1 MNKMKRILALL
12 LALAMV
18 AALCACGSQKAAES
32 QTETSQAGETTT
44 TDETT
49 QASGMRTI
57 TDSLGREVELPE
69 TVETIVPLG
78 NTPRMITYL
87 GLADKVV
94 GIGDCEMAD
103 SPMQAYAYVNKEA
116 WSQLPIV
123 GSDSMGET
131 SYYPEE
137 LILAAPDVILCTYT
151 KDVADDIQRQT
162 NIPVVAVPDAVLFSE
177 EYDQALT
184 LLGDV
189 CGVADRAAEV
199 VSFIDACLEDLQGRT
214 ASIPEDQR
222 PSVLAA
228 AATFK
233 GSHGIEG
240 VYSKYAVFEAI
251 AVNDVTTGMSDL
263 STGLLVDKEQ
273 ILAWD
278 PEVIFLDFSGLEL
291 VRQDYQENPAFYEQL
306 QAFQNGRVY
315 QCPNSTWHWSNVEIP
330 LVSAYYMG
338 SVLYPDAFQDV
349 DFAAKASEIFEFFLG
364 DGQYLTTLE
373 EAGANYTQVT
383 LGA

>member
-1 MNKMKRILALL
+1 MNRMKRMSALL
-12 LALAMV
+12 LVAALA
-18 AALCACGSQKAAES
+18 AALCACGGKAAAPS
-32 QTETSQAGETTT
+32 QTETTATAQTAV
-44 TDETT
+44 
-49 QASGMRTI
+49 RTV

-87 GLADKVV
+87 GLADQVV
-94 GIGDCEMAD
+94 GTGDCERAE
-103 SPMQAYAYVNKEA
+103 SPLQAYAYVNKDA
-116 WSQLPIV
+116 WAQLPIV
-123 GSDSMGET
+123 GTDSMGET
-131 SYYPEE
+131 AYYPEE
-137 LILAAPDVILCTYT
+137 LILADPDVILCTYT

-184 LLGDV
+184 LLGQV
-189 CGVADRAAEV
+189 CGAEDRAAEV
-199 VSFIDACLEDLQGRT
+199 VEFIDACLEDLRSRT
-214 ASIPEDQR
+214 AEIPEAER
-222 PSVLAA
+222 PPVLAA

-251 AVNDVTTGMSDL
+251 AVNDVTAGMSDL

-278 PEVIFLDFSGLEL
+278 PEVIFLDYSGLEL
-291 VRQDYQENPAFYEQL
+291 VRQDYEENPAFYGQL
-306 QAFQNGRVY
+306 RAFQSGRVY

-330 LVSAYYMG
+330 LLSAYYMG
-338 SVLYPDAFQDV
+338 SVLYPDAFRDV
-349 DFAAKASEIFEFFLG
+349 DFAAKASEIFAFFLG
-364 DGQYLTTLE
+364 DGQYLSTLE
-373 EAGANYTQVT
+373 AAGAGYTTVT

>member
-44 TDETT
+44 DEAT

-184 LLGDV
+184 LLGEV

-214 ASIPEDQR
+214 ASVPEDQR